1 MVIIALDFEGKVFY
15 LFFFSLDYLFLFL
28 SVFMALSGNYYCRCD
43 AFSSFIRWQVLTG
56 SEYFKIANTTEAWAF
71 DMLPYHVGSKS
82 LYGRPCAWA
91 SLYAAN
97 AGRAMIQAALLKDL
111 WSSDSEGHV
120 ILKASVVIGA
130 YHPLVVRQAGDGNRY
145 GGYWVD
151 LTRIEVGVQNMV
163 STNLDELYLVPGTG
177 LDILLL
183 GGPEPWDHG
192 VEFIDTVEIFTEDNE
207 LLKDGIVVDQAY
219 TSRGTL
225 YNCFCQKLGN
235 FVSCT
240 PRFLAFDIFW

>member
-1 MVIIALDFEGKVFY
+1 MVITTLDFEGKVFY

-28 SVFMALSGNYYCRCD
+28 SVFMALSGSYYCRCD

-97 AGRAMIQAALLKDL
+97 AGRAMIQAALFKDL
-111 WSSDSEGHV
+111 WSSDSEGQV

-130 YHPLVVRQAGDGNRY
+130 YHPLVVRQAGDGNWF

-151 LTRIEVGVQNMV
+151 LTRIEAGVQDMV
-163 STNLDELYLVPGTG
+163 SKNLDELYLVPGTG

-192 VEFIDTVEIFTEDNE
+192 VKFIDNVEIFTEDNE

-225 YNCFCQKLGN
+225 YKCFCRKLGN

-240 PRFLAFDIFW
+240 PCFLAFNIFW